1 MKFFLDESLGVALYK
16 SNMLLRNQLQK
27 ELKTFDI
34 TIEQWTI
41 LKSLYK
47 QNEIH
52 QEKMYNQKE
61 LAQQCC
67 KDKASLT
74 RILDILEKKDLVKRE
89 NSSKDRR
96 EFLIFISTKGKNLVE
111 NIIPVVQSDAE
122 RVISIYTEEERV
134 TLENLLNKLI
144 TGLE

>member
-1 MKFFLDESLGVALYK
+1 MKFFLDESLGAALYK
-16 SNMLLRNQLQK
+16 SNVLLRNKLQK
-27 ELKTFDI
+27 ELKTFEI
-34 TIEQWTI
+34 TIEQWSI
-41 LKSLYK
+41 LKALYQ
-47 QNEIH
+47 QNEID
-52 QEKMYNQKE
+52 QEKMFNQKE
-61 LAQQCC
+61 LAQKCC

-111 NIIPVVQSDAE
+111 NIIPVVQGDAE
-122 RVISIYTEEERV
+122 RVMSIYTEEERLM
-134 TLENLLNKLI
+134 LEDLLNKLI